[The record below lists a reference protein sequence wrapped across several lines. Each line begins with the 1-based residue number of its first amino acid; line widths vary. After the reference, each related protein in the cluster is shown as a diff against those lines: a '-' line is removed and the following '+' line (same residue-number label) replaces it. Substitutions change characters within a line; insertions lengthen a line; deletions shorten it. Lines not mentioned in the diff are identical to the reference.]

1 MYFLEA
7 VSAPKIN
14 EIKFTKIISI
24 VGSIDAS
31 INQSIL
37 EFLLKLCQT

>member
-1 MYFLEA
+1 MK
-7 VSAPKIN
+7 V
-14 EIKFTKIISI
+14 ISI
-24 VGSIDAS
+24 VDSINAS